1 MTLQE
6 MAANAV
12 RSKRL
17 LLALFLGAITAAL
30 WFQAFNDAEVEVVR
44 LADDAEPDAFILQ
57 ASYRTYNPEGV
68 LESRLESVRA
78 EQFVDTDIG
87 VLSLPRLDIYEEVGE
102 RNFWHMSADK
112 GTYDARFSVLTLDQ
126 NVEILGS
133 TIENLPVRILTS
145 GLVYTMGEEHV
156 ETNNAVEVISGSDR
170 IQGTGMELDMQKKAV
185 ELKQDVRAIYQAR
198 PAYE

>member
-6 MAANAV
+6 ISANAL
-12 RSKRL
+12 RSRRF
-17 LLALFLGAITAAL
+17 LLAIVLVAITMAL
-30 WFQAFNDAEVEVVR
+30 WYQAFNDEMDDTVFV
-44 LADDAEPDAFILQ
+44 ADEAEPDAFIIQ
-57 ASYRTYNPEGV
+57 ASYRTYNLEGR
-68 LESRLESVRA
+68 LESRLESIRA

-87 VLSLPRLDIYEEVGE
+87 ILSLPRLDIYEEAGE

-112 GTYDARFSVLTLDQ
+112 GTYDARFAVLTLDQ

-133 TIENLPVRILTS
+133 TLDNQPIRVLTS
-145 GLVYTMGEEHV
+145 GLVYTMGEEHI

-170 IQGTGMELDMQKKAV
+170 IQGTGMELDMQQRAV
-185 ELKQDVRAIYQAR
+185 ALKQDVRAIYQAR

>member
-6 MAANAV
+6 MAGNAV

-17 LLALFLGAITAAL
+17 VLAVVLIVLTAAF
-30 WFQAFNDAEVEVVR
+30 WYQAFNDEDVEVVR

-57 ASYRTYNPEGV
+57 ASYRTYNLAGM

-87 VLSLPRLDIYEEVGE
+87 VLSLPRLDIHEEAGE

-112 GTYDARFSVLTLDQ
+112 GTYDARYSVLTLDQ

-133 TIENLPVRILTS
+133 TLENQPIRVLTS
-145 GLVYTMGEEHV
+145 GLVYTMGDEHV

-170 IQGTGMELDMQKKAV
+170 IQGTGMELDMQQRAV